1 MVDIGQYMEALIAGL
16 RERFGDRLRYVG
28 LQGSYLRGE
37 ADENSDIDVM
47 VVLDRW
53 ETDDLDGY
61 RELLMRLGDFDRSCG
76 FICGEEELRRWNPL
90 ECCHVLHS
98 TKDYVGRLADFLPV
112 WTMEDERSFI
122 KMSLNNLWH
131 ELSHR
136 RVHRGRERSLER
148 LPGMYKGTFFIL
160 QNLHYMRTGEFINS
174 KAELLERLDGDDRAV
189 LAAALALRGGMSAVD
204 ADFERLLTWCQAAM
218 QQL

>member
-1 MVDIGQYMEALIAGL
+1 MEALIAGL